1 MNSSDPRPKPPCNRE
16 DALAVLSR
24 LRESGAIAYFAGG
37 CVRDSLL
44 GLEAKDWDIATDA
57 PPARVRQL
65 FSSTQ
70 AVGAAFGVILVRSG
84 ESVVEVATFRADGVY
99 EDGRRPSSVRFTSA
113 EEDARRRDFT
123 INGMFFD
130 PAENQVIDFVG
141 GREDLAAKRIRAI
154 GEPAERFG
162 EDHLRLLRAVRF
174 AARFGFEIEPATAA
188 AIADSANRVKGISPE
203 RVGDEVRLM
212 LTASTFRAAWRLL
225 WKLGLSREIF
235 RFIPKLPENL
245 DMNRSILLNLDD
257 GAGITLGLALA
268 AATLCVR
275 LQAEGVREILKLLAE
290 TEISKSVRAMRQAL
304 RISNQESDEMAGTL
318 GGLEAMLQSQPPT
331 LAQKKRFLAQP
342 TSAHSLR
349 LMDALAKTGLH
360 AERIVALASDLSEL
374 SRHDVAPPPL
384 ISGDDLIA
392 AGHAPGPLF
401 RKILDA
407 AYDAQLE
414 GKISS
419 RTEALKLI
427 EQLAGK

>member
-304 RISNQESDEMAGTL
+304 RISNQESDEMVGTL